1 MRTRLRPTLVA
12 GACASAVLLAAPVA
26 RGARCQAPAA
36 RAAVADALAAVG
48 RACDCRAAATH
59 RRFVACA
66 KDVVRDRIAAGLLPR
81 ACASKAARC
90 AGRSTCGR
98 PDAAVCARTDA
109 RGRIRCRIA
118 RHGVCRHGATVAG
131 ATSCCATCPAAACVA
146 PSATTTTTATTSTTT
161 AAAPAT
167 TTTLALPAG
176 PPLGRRLYTLTNGF
190 GRRGG
195 HLYSSA
201 ANGLDTAEVG
211 TFDGS
216 LVLDAGTPGPDG
228 VAALAV
234 GLDTIFGFR
243 LVDGTVVCVKV
254 EAAGSAGTLACA
266 GGVPVD
272 VVVAADG
279 GAGPNATPSLLL
291 EQGPPGPPG
300 AGWVAATVRVVAC
313 APPACTVV
321 DDCGDPAKV
330 ALAAAPPVRRA
341 FTTGTTTGRIAHP
354 RQGGNDVVLFRT
366 GTPFRCRDWTAIDGP
381 GILEMSLLE
390 PGGPLGDVV
399 ELLQLE
405 D

>member
-118 RHGVCRHGATVAG
+118 RHGVCRPGATVAG
-131 ATSCCATCPAAACVA
+131 ATSCCATCPAAACAA

-201 ANGLDTAEVG
+201 ANGLDTA
-211 TFDGS
+211 
-216 LVLDAGTPGPDG
+216 
-228 VAALAV
+228 
-234 GLDTIFGFR
+234 FGFR